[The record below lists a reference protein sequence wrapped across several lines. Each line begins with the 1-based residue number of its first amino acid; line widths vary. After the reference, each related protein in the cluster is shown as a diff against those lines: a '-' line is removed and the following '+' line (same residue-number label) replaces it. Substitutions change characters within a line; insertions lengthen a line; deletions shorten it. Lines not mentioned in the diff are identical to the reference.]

1 MTVLIDVLIPIAL
14 IFLSGFFLQKKQ
26 IIDVR
31 SVSSIALYILTPA
44 LVFRTFYTT
53 EPDGDL
59 FKIAAFSALFLLV
72 MLLLNRL
79 FAYFLKWDAKQESG
93 MTLATTFM
101 NAGNYGAP
109 LILFAF
115 GETAFAYSV
124 IFMVIQSLLMSTA
137 GVYLANRSSLTAAD
151 AFRVVLKMPVFYAL
165 ILGVLLQALQINI
178 KETYMDAVSM
188 LAEAAIPVV
197 MIVLGMQLAKISI
210 ASLDWKL
217 VSAGTLLRLVVSPL
231 VAFGLTA
238 LLQTNYTLSIVLIVS
253 TAMPTAATIAMIAV
267 QFESSPQ
274 LVSSIT
280 LMTTLL
286 SVPSLWILLTI
297 IGV

>member
-1 MTVLIDVLIPIAL
+1 MTVLFDVLIPIAL
-14 IFLSGFFLQKKQ
+14 IFLTGFYLQKKQ
-26 IIDVR
+26 MIDVR
-31 SVSSIALYILTPA
+31 SVSSVALYILTPA

-59 FKIAAFSALFLLV
+59 FKIAVFSVLFLLV
-72 MLLLNRL
+72 MLLVNRL
-79 FAYFLKWDAKQESG
+79 FAYFFKWNSKETSG
-93 MTLATTFM
+93 MELAVTFM
-101 NAGNYGAP
+101 NSGNYGAP

-124 IFMVIQSLLMSTA
+124 VFMVIQSLLMSTA

-165 ILGVLLQALQINI
+165 ILGVLFQALHIDI

-188 LAEAAIPVV
+188 LADAAIPVV
-197 MIVLGMQLAKISI
+197 MVVLGMQLSKISI
-210 ASLDWKL
+210 SSLEWKL
-217 VSAGTLLRLVVSPL
+217 VSIGTLLRLVISPL
-231 VAFGLTA
+231 IALGLTA
-238 LLQTNYTLSIVLIVS
+238 LLQTNSTLSIVLIVS

-267 QFESSPQ
+267 QFDSSPQ

-280 LMTTLL
+280 LVTTLL